1 METIMPVKRVAKG
14 TARALAL
21 LLLATTIAG
30 CGIPGRLASVGKPP
44 KLSPPGAD
52 EGAMIEPSLA
62 APSDRRGQ
70 AGTIAAVTSPPSA
83 SLFRTGAGA
92 FFHDQRA
99 ARKGDILTIRI
110 NISDKADLG
119 NATSRTRGGTES
131 SGISAL
137 LGLQN
142 PLAKILPGQVD
153 PGKLVDTK
161 SSSGFNGTGT
171 VARSEKINM
180 TMAAIVTDVL
190 PNGNLVV
197 RGRQEVRVNF
207 EMRELIV
214 TGVVRPEDIA
224 RDNSIAHTQIAEA
237 RIIYGGKGQLSD
249 AQQARWGQQIYDA
262 LFPF

>member
-1 METIMPVKRVAKG
+1 MKKT
-14 TARALAL
+14 LAL
-21 LLLATTIAG
+21 LLLASTLAG

-44 KLSPPGAD
+44 KLSPSGTDDGA
-52 EGAMIEPSLA
+52 AIEPSLS
-62 APSDRRGQ
+62 APSDRRGP
-70 AGTIAAVTSPPSA
+70 ARSAVNPALAPAPNA

-92 FFHDQRA
+92 FFRDQRA
-99 ARKGDILTIRI
+99 SQKGDILTIRI

-119 NATSRTRGGTES
+119 NSTTRTRGGTET

-142 PLAKILPGQVD
+142 PLTKILPGQVD
-153 PGKLVDTK
+153 PSKLVDTK
-161 SSSGFNGTGT
+161 SASGYNGAGT

-180 TMAAIVTDVL
+180 TMAAIVTDVM
-190 PNGNLVV
+190 PNGNLMI

-214 TGVVRPEDIA
+214 TGIVRPEDIG

-237 RIIYGGKGQLSD
+237 RIIYGGKGQLTD

>member
-1 METIMPVKRVAKG
+1 MKKT
-14 TARALAL
+14 LAL
-21 LLLATTIAG
+21 LLIASTLAG
-30 CGIPGRLASVGKPP
+30 CGIPGRLASVGKAP
-44 KLSPPGAD
+44 KLSPAGAD
-52 EGAMIEPSLA
+52 DGPALEPSLS

-70 AGTIAAVTSPPSA
+70 ARSATTPPPAPNA

-99 ARKGDILTIRI
+99 SQKGDILTIRI
-110 NISDKADLG
+110 NIADKADLG
-119 NATSRTRGGTES
+119 NATTRTRGGTET

-142 PLAKILPGQVD
+142 PLTKILPGQVD
-153 PGKLVDTK
+153 PSKLVDTK
-161 SSSGFNGTGT
+161 STSGYNGAGT
-171 VARSEKINM
+171 VARSETINM
-180 TMAAIVTDVL
+180 TMAAIVTDVM
-190 PNGNLVV
+190 PNGNLMI

-214 TGVVRPEDIA
+214 TGIVRPQDIG
-224 RDNSIAHTQIAEA
+224 RDNSIPHTQIAEA
-237 RIIYGGKGQLSD
+237 RIIYGGKGQLTD